1 MNMFRMKLYPILALL
16 LAGHMALGQGNK
28 NQTTQQVQQV
38 LDDTGDFKVANM
50 SRTFDNR
57 PINTRGTPFYV
68 SDWRA
73 GEAILANTM
82 TPYKGE
88 FKLDVMNDRLMVKR
102 PGGDS
107 IWVSTDRLTAITLNP
122 AATNEPAV
130 HFRRF
135 ELVKSDE
142 QFLQMA
148 LLRVLNEGAY
158 GALVQLPIRRFY
170 KAAPNDPYS
179 LHATTNEIRD
189 ESVYYVIRPDQ
200 MAVKVKLNRRS
211 LTDAMGDVGKQLEL
225 HAKANN
231 LSLKTEKE
239 VINALTALP
248 GSVR

>member
-1 MNMFRMKLYPILALL
+1 MKLYPFLALL
-16 LAGHMALGQGNK
+16 LAGPMAIGQGNK

-57 PINTRGTPFYV
+57 TINTRGNPFYV

-73 GEAILANTM
+73 GEVVLANTM
-82 TPYKGE
+82 TPYRGE

-102 PGGDS
+102 PVGDS
-107 IWVSTDRLTAITLNP
+107 IWVSTDRLNAITLNP
-122 AATNEPAV
+122 TTPDEPTL

-135 ELVKSDE
+135 EAARSEEGVLRT
-142 QFLQMA
+142 A

-158 GALVQLPIRRFY
+158 GALVQLPVRQFY

-179 LHATTNEIRD
+179 MRATTNEIRD

-200 MAVKVKLNRRS
+200 TAVKVKLNRRS
-211 LTDAMGDVGKQLEL
+211 LADAMGEVGRQLDL
-225 HAKANN
+225 HARANN

-239 VINALTALP
+239 VVAALNALP